1 MTSNIVNL
9 PTYGKAIS
17 LDDQGVY
24 FTLSPSAAHPSTR
37 NLHSIIQL
45 VYDDEWYLFQLQ
57 KTGQTDEAGWIMMT
71 EEMDGALVSIPTLAI
86 QRCFSKPEYAEP
98 RGAWQVIRNSKFG
111 FGKFT
116 PAEKT
121 DSCYPALI
129 LFSGDEMHTPVRLYK
144 ADNETLR
151 RAEQVAEPTELV

>member
-1 MTSNIVNL
+1 MTSNVVNL

-24 FTLSPSAAHPSTR
+24 FTLNPKTGSV
-37 NLHSIIQL
+37 HSIIQL

-57 KTGQTDEAGWIMMT
+57 KTGHEDEAGWVMMT
-71 EEMDGALVSIPTLAI
+71 EEVDGALVSIPTVALR
-86 QRCFSKPEYAEP
+86 QYFSKPEYAEP

-116 PAEKT
+116 PADEEQVV
-121 DSCYPALI
+121 CHAI
-129 LFSGDEMHTPVRLYK
+129 MAFSGDEMHTPVRLHK
-144 ADNETLR
+144 ADRETLR
-151 RAEQVAEPTELV
+151 RAEQAAAEQAELV

>member
-1 MTSNIVNL
+1 MTSNVVNL

-24 FTLSPSAAHPSTR
+24 FTLNPSTGSV
-37 NLHSIIQL
+37 HSIIQL

-57 KTGQTDEAGWIMMT
+57 KTGQEDEAGWVMMT
-71 EEMDGALVSIPTLAI
+71 EEIDGALVSVPTVEL
-86 QRCFSKPEYAEP
+86 RRYFSKPEYAEP

-116 PAEKT
+116 PA
-121 DSCYPALI
+121 DDADIVYHAI
-129 LFSGDEMHTPVRLYK
+129 MAFSGDEMYTPVRLHK
-144 ADNETLR
+144 ADKETLR
-151 RAEQVAEPTELV
+151 RAEQVAAEQTELV